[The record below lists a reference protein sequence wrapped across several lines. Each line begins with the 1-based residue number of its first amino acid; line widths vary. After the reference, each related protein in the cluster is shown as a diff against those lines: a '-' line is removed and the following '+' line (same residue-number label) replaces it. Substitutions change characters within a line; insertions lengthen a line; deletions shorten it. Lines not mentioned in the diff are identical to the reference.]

1 MFGFFKKG
9 AERLLK
15 DLEKGNFF
23 QVFECFKE
31 LKPEEKEKFF
41 QLLPGEEIK
50 TVFKSFELFLKG
62 DVAKARNYVEP
73 LVHSKSNRTR
83 ILAKI
88 VSAKIFESQKLY
100 SSARKM
106 LESAIKDV
114 QTESERKAIEKSLSK
129 LEEPEK
135 KKSLFSK
142 GLEKTRRF
150 LSLFELKGKPVDDE
164 LFEEIEEKLILADVG
179 VKTSTELVEKLKE
192 IAKKRGIKTSDELME
207 CLKEEIV
214 ETLKNCE
221 GCLNL
226 SSNPSV
232 ILVVG
237 VNGTGKTTTVGKL
250 ALLLR
255 KEGRKVLTVPAD
267 TFRAGAIE
275 QLREHINNLNLKLI
289 AQNYGSDPAAVAHDA
304 LLYAKSHKVDCVL
317 IDSAG
322 RMQTNKNLMEQIAK
336 ITKVVSPDL
345 KIFVGD
351 SLAGNDTV
359 SQAREFYEH
368 TTFDGAILT
377 KSDADARG
385 GAALSI
391 VAVTK
396 KPVICVGT
404 GQGYDDLELFSKE
417 AFIERVFGK
426 SEPVAEPQP
435 EPVAEPEIK
444 ESSSDPFEGIKTEDI
459 EDFAELFDTPPPSSD
474 KEAFEMAKKIR
485 KWVADGRPK

>member
-73 LVHSKSNRTR
+73 LVHSKSSRTR

-88 VSAKIFESQKLY
+88 ALAKIFESQKLY

-106 LESAIKDV
+106 LESAINDA

-275 QLREHINNLNLKLI
+275 QLITVSERAGVRSFKSKES
-289 AQNYGSDPAAVAHDA
+289 ADPASVVFDA
-304 LLYAKSHKVDCVL
+304 IQSAKSKGEDTIIVDT
-317 IDSAG
+317 AG
-322 RMQTNKNLMEQIAK
+322 RLHNKEHLMRELQKIKRVISRELPGEPSEILLVLDANTGQNALAQAKTFLEMTNITGIVLTKLDGTAK
-336 ITKVVSPDL
+336 GGIVIGICKSLGIPI
-345 KIFVGD
+345 KFVG
-351 SLAGNDTV
+351 
-359 SQAREFYEH
+359 
-368 TTFDGAILT
+368 
-377 KSDADARG
+377 
-385 GAALSI
+385 
-391 VAVTK
+391 
-396 KPVICVGT
+396 VGEKLE
-404 GQGYDDLELFSKE
+404 DLELFNSRE
-417 AFIERVFGK
+417 FVNALL
-426 SEPVAEPQP
+426 SEE
-435 EPVAEPEIK
+435 EN
-444 ESSSDPFEGIKTEDI
+444 
-459 EDFAELFDTPPPSSD
+459 
-474 KEAFEMAKKIR
+474 R
-485 KWVADGRPK
+485 